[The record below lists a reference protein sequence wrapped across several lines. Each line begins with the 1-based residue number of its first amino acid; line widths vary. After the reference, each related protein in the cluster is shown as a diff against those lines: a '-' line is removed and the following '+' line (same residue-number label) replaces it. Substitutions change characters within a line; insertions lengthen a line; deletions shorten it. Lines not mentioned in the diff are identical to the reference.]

1 MKYGERSEAKRA
13 EYLRE
18 IAEIP
23 KDSLIYI
30 DESGIDKEMN
40 REYGRAPRG
49 ERVYGEVRGRKF
61 DRTNVI
67 AGKCGDKVIA
77 PGEYKGTT
85 DHKLF
90 EAWFSGALLKEAKYG
105 SVIVLDNA
113 TFHRKKTL
121 KKLAENAGC
130 SVLFLPPYSP
140 DLNPIE
146 KLWANFKKFLKHHL
160 RFFASLS
167 DAICAFF
174 KLV

>member
-1 MKYGERSEAKRA
+1 VARA
-13 EYLRE
+13 SFLLEVARIPRE
-18 IAEIP
+18 L
-23 KDSLIYI
+23 LIYV

-49 ERVYGEVRGRKF
+49 ESVHGEVRGRKF
-61 DRTNVI
+61 DRTNII
-67 AGKCGDKVIA
+67 AGKCANKVIA

-90 EAWFSGALLKEAKYG
+90 EAWFSGALLKEAKPG

-121 KKLAENAGC
+121 KKLAELADC

-140 DLNPIE
+140 DLNLIE
-146 KLWANFKKFLKHHL
+146 KLWANLKKFLNHHL
-160 RFFASLS
+160 RFFNSLS
-167 DAICAFF
+167 SAICTFF

>member
-1 MKYGERSEAKRA
+1 V
-13 EYLRE
+13 
-18 IAEIP
+18 
-23 KDSLIYI
+23 

-49 ERVYGEVRGRKF
+49 ESVYGEVQGRKF

-67 AGKCGDKVIA
+67 AGKCGDKIVA
-77 PGEYKGTT
+77 PGEYRGIT

-90 EAWFSGALLKEAKYG
+90 EAWFSGALLKEAKPG

-121 KKLAENAGC
+121 KKLAELAGC
-130 SVLFLPPYSP
+130 SVLFLPTYSP

-146 KLWANFKKFLKHHL
+146 NIWANLKSFLKHYL
-160 RFFASLS
+160 RDFVSLS
-167 DAICAFF
+167 LAICAFF
-174 KLV
+174 QLA

>member
-1 MKYGERSEAKRA
+1 MKYGERSETKRT
-13 EYLRE
+13 EFLQE

-23 KDSLIYI
+23 EDSLIYV

-49 ERVYGEVRGRKF
+49 EPVYGEVRGRKF
-61 DRTNVI
+61 DRTNII
-67 AGKCGDKVIA
+67 AGKCGGKVIA

-85 DHKLF
+85 DHRLF
-90 EAWFSGALLKEAKYG
+90 ETWFSGALLKEAKPG

-121 KKLAENAGC
+121 RKLAEQAGC

-146 KLWANFKKFLKHHL
+146 KVWANLKKFLKYHL
-160 RFFASLS
+160 RFFTSLS
-167 DAICAFF
+167 AAITAFF
-174 KLV
+174 QLA

>member
-1 MKYGERSEAKRA
+1 MKYGERNEAVRSA
-13 EYLRE
+13 FLQE

-23 KDSLIYI
+23 EDSLIYV

-61 DRTNVI
+61 DRTKVI
-67 AGKCGDKVIA
+67 AGKCGGKVIA

-85 DHKLF
+85 DHRLF
-90 EAWFSGALLKEAKYG
+90 EAWFSGALLREAKPG

-121 KKLAENAGC
+121 RKLAEQAGC

-146 KLWANFKKFLKHHL
+146 KLWANLKIFFNHHL
-160 RFFASLS
+160 RFFNSLS
-167 DAICAFF
+167 AAICAFF
-174 KLV
+174 LLV